1 MKYLNHIYTWKTT
14 QHNKLIHILYTF
26 FVLKIFVRL
35 KKSNKVTLGY
45 VIFSTPS
52 QRTQRE
58 RHPHAERV
66 YVLPAQGSTRRVPLE
81 LHSHGLQVL
90 SGLPPCDQRYGGE
103 SSDHPHAPAALRTC
117 ALAAESNEDGTK
129 LMWVLLY
136 FKGHAT
142 GVLATFKFL

>member
-1 MKYLNHIYTWKTT
+1 MENYATQQAYT
-14 QHNKLIHILYTF
+14 HPIHVLY
-26 FVLKIFVRL
+26 VKNICQIK

-45 VIFSTPS
+45 IIFSTPS

-66 YVLPAQGSTRRVPLE
+66 YVLPAQGSTRRLPLE
-81 LHSHGLQVL
+81 LHSYGLQVL
-90 SGLPPCDQRYGGE
+90 QGLPPRDQRYGGE